1 MMLTWATTSE
11 SPDGLA
17 MFWYPQIDM
26 VMTGVPLLVF
36 LIGRLFDKGY
46 ATDSAKKILGLG

>member
-1 MMLTWATTSE
+1 MLIWATTSG

-17 MFWYPQIDM
+17 MFWYPQVDM

-46 ATDSAKKILGLG
+46 AADSAKKILGLG